1 MRIIIIEDTVY
12 KCSEKVYKEI
22 KHKEESLSKE
32 RDYGW
37 EIEMDDYLISIKDKL
52 KYLGM
57 VDYDF
62 RL

>member
-1 MRIIIIEDTVY
+1 MRLIIIEDTVY
-12 KCSEKVYKEI
+12 KCSERTYKQI
-22 KHKEESLSKE
+22 KLKEDTLSKNE
-32 RDYGW
+32 EYGW
-37 EIEMDDYLISIKDKL
+37 EVEMDDYLVEIKDKL

>member
-12 KCSEKVYKEI
+12 KCSEITYKQI
-22 KHKEESLSKE
+22 KLKEDNLSKNKE
-32 RDYGW
+32 YGW
-37 EIEMDDYLISIKDKL
+37 EVEMDDYLTYIKDKL
-52 KYLGM
+52 KYIGV